1 MKRFRILTATAL
13 IGAMVFGVTACGQ
26 PTPTTVTTEPT
37 TTVTETET
45 TPSESETTPSETTVE
60 TTKANPFTP
69 DNYAEVE
76 GASNF
81 DWGSARL
88 TVAEDNGFEY
98 PDRPIYEAGQNI
110 TFSFKSSE
118 TYTLYAV
125 AKFTEATGSTLM
137 NDEIALKVA
146 NRLELE
152 GVEGITD
159 KCTLENSDGTYT
171 MTIPSELV
179 ETGYYYLVTLTNATS
194 GSTVMYHIAV
204 RCA

>member
-1 MKRFRILTATAL
+1 MRKFRMLTATAL

-98 PDRPIYEAGQNI
+98 PDRFPEEPVWKHLPRKKQFHGPEKN
-110 TFSFKSSE
+110 
-118 TYTLYAV
+118 
-125 AKFTEATGSTLM
+125 
-137 NDEIALKVA
+137 
-146 NRLELE
+146 
-152 GVEGITD
+152 
-159 KCTLENSDGTYT
+159 
-171 MTIPSELV
+171 
-179 ETGYYYLVTLTNATS
+179 
-194 GSTVMYHIAV
+194 
-204 RCA
+204 